1 MYQKTY
7 NLVVGFLFLGIG
19 LLHIVRVLYQWQVQ
33 IGGMWIPFWV
43 SGVAALVAFVLSFQG
58 FRLGR

>member
-7 NLVVGFLFLGIG
+7 NVVVGFLFLAAG

-33 IGGMWIPFWV
+33 IGGMWIPFWA
-43 SGVAALVAFVLSFQG
+43 SGAGAIVAFVLAFEG
-58 FRLGR
+58 FRLGK